1 MQYDNHEHPV
11 MTQQEIDAL
20 KALRLER
27 QARQALERQAQQGA
41 ITSLENKVD
50 LVEACTSP
58 ISAVKYFGFKL
69 ARLVRG
75 SK

>member
-1 MQYDNHEHPV
+1 MKYDNHEHPV

-27 QARQALERQAQQGA
+27 QRVQALERQAQQGV
-41 ITSLENKVD
+41 ITSIEDKID

-58 ISAVKYFGFKL
+58 ISAVKYIGFKL

>member
-27 QARQALERQAQQGA
+27 QARLELERQARQGS
-41 ITSLENKVD
+41 ITNLENKFD